1 MRVRIIFNLKN
12 KGASVPFHH
21 QYLLAQLIKGIIL
34 RGGNQDYINFPH
46 YNFSAIK
53 GQTKISR
60 NGLHYFSSKVTLVF
74 SSPSKAFNDYFLNNL
89 FELPKV
95 DIGNLILTP
104 EYVEKEHV
112 PEFSDQCKF
121 ICISPLV
128 LRTPSFDSE
137 ESKKFISPEDDQFS
151 DLLYES
157 LMARMEKYGKYT
169 AEQIESFYKFQLV
182 PDKDYLKKIREKQKK
197 FARIYPVYDQDV
209 KFEIRGYTLPFTL
222 YADPLVQEFVFTG
235 GLGIFTHKGFGM
247 VDLAN
252 VDPAMRAESY
262 ELTKTGIKQKHSD
275 LS

>member
-21 QYLLAQLIKGIIL
+21 QYLLAQLIKGVIL
-34 RGGNQDYINFPH
+34 RGGKQDYVNFSH

-74 SSPSKAFNDYFLNNL
+74 SSPSKEFNDYFLTSL

-95 DIGNLILTP
+95 DVGNLILTP
-104 EYVEKEHV
+104 EHVEREYV
-112 PEFSDQCKF
+112 PEFGDQSKF

-128 LRTPSFDSE
+128 LTTPSFDNE

-169 AEQIESFYKFQLV
+169 AEQIASFYKFQLV
-182 PDKDYLKKIREKQKK
+182 PDKHYLKKIKEKQKK

-209 KFEIRGYTLPFTL
+209 KFEVRGYTLPFTL
-222 YADPLVQEFVFTG
+222 YADPLVQEFVFTS

-252 VDPAMRAESY
+252 VDPVLRAENYKFSS
-262 ELTKTGIKQKHSD
+262 TGIKQTTR
-275 LS
+275 